1 MILTGLMVAAT
12 ASLLPLNIRAELESI
27 GTLFAFVLVCGS
39 VLVLRYTDP
48 DRPRLFRCPLSPWSP
63 MAGIIICLM
72 LMLSLP
78 SENWLQLVLWL
89 CVGLVIYFCYGYWHS
104 KLSKQS

>member
-48 DRPRLFRCPLSPWSP
+48 DRPRLFRCPLSPWSL

-89 CVGLVIYFCYGYWHS
+89 CVGLVIYFFYGYWHS